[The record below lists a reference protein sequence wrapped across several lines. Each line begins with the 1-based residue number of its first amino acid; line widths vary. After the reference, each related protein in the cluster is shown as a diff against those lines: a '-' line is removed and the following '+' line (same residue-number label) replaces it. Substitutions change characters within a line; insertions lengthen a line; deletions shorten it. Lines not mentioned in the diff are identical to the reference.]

1 VLPEAVEPGEGRLA
15 GGERVALDLHVQ
27 EELRHDTHHGA
38 PEEDEARLR
47 GDVGPEDELAR
58 RQADA
63 GGDDTRADDAPE
75 IAGRVGKIADDQ
87 GG

>member
-1 VLPEAVEPGEGRLA
+1 VLPEPVEPGERRLA

-27 EELRHDTHHGA
+27 EELRDDAQHGA
-38 PEEDEARLR
+38 PKEDEACLR

-63 GGDDTRADDAPE
+63 GRDDTGADDAPE
-75 IAGRVGKIADDQ
+75 IAGRIGKIADNQ
-87 GG
+87 GR